1 MGLGQLLIQVRIVTH
16 VIISSLSLFFY
27 FSHILKIRFFLFLGY
42 PEKSCNAVEQVTNLS
57 LTCSQSFAIVVQMRF
72 VSLVALVALVA
83 LVSVVSPGEL
93 VHTKGRTIVVMS
105 PILAMVS

>member
-1 MGLGQLLIQVRIVTH
+1 
-16 VIISSLSLFFY
+16 LFFS

-42 PEKSCNAVEQVTNLS
+42 PEKRCNAVEQVTNLS

-72 VSLVALVALVA
+72 VSFVALVA

-93 VHTKGRTIVVMS
+93 VHTKGRTILVMS

>member
-16 VIISSLSLFFY
+16 VIISSLTLFFS

-42 PEKSCNAVEQVTNLS
+42 PEKRCNAVEQFTNLS

-72 VSLVALVALVA
+72 VSFVS
-83 LVSVVSPGEL
+83 LVSVVSLGEL